1 MEKTPQEIIKETV
14 VDLLEKME
22 FEASVEVTV
31 EKGAEDTFFCMVRVE
46 RDQNLLI
53 GQYGVNLAAIQHLV
67 RVMLRKKTPERLNVI
82 VDINDYFSEK
92 RAFLEQEA
100 EKAAQEVLRD
110 NVSIALRSMLP
121 YERKVVHTFL
131 AKNKDVITE
140 SVGKGEE
147 RKIMVRPKPAENEAL
162 ELI

>member
-14 VDLLEKME
+14 EDLLKKME

-31 EKGAEDTFFCMVRVE
+31 EKDDEETFLCMARVE
-46 RDQNLLI
+46 HDQNLLI

-67 RVMLRKKTPERLNVI
+67 RVMLRKKTQERMNVI
-82 VDINDYFSEK
+82 VDINEYFSEK
-92 RAFLEQEA
+92 KVLLEQEA

-110 NVSIALRSMLP
+110 NISIALRPMLP
-121 YERKVVHTFL
+121 YERKVVHAFL
-131 AKNKDVITE
+131 AKNQGVITE
-140 SVGKGEE
+140 SVGAGDA
-147 RKIMVRPKPAENEAL
+147 RKIMVRPKPGENEPP